1 VGERLSFDLVT
12 TGLTRRPRQPAA
24 SLERALVIA
33 LAVVTVAVIA
43 RTLGELLSYYPYGVD
58 LEIPLR
64 AASRWL
70 AGGQPYLP
78 GSFGVVAG
86 PDLPF
91 LYPPVVLPF
100 VAPLLVVPRIILFPI
115 WTGVCVAAG
124 AFACRRL
131 AMPWWTVPFVLAWG
145 PFAEALLGGNV
156 QVPLFAAF
164 VAVLYRGGGEAFK
177 PRPRDL
183 ADNGR
188 PAVADGLLATVIG
201 AVKLS
206 LAHTWLFVLRRRPRG
221 ALLGAAIVIGI
232 AIATLPLVGIDIWTA
247 WFGQAGKSGDP
258 NWHAVGWPLSRAIGR
273 GPGLVVT
280 VLSLAAV
287 FVIPVGRAG
296 GWLGILSIVGAPSL
310 HIFGL
315 IFLLPAML
323 EIRRDVALAAAL
335 AIATYTEPGMILG
348 TSLVAVVFVFAG
360 RAPILAARRHAV
372 MNV

>member
-1 VGERLSFDLVT
+1 M
-12 TGLTRRPRQPAA
+12 
-24 SLERALVIA
+24 A
-33 LAVVTVAVIA
+33 LAVVTVAVILF
-43 RTLGELLSYYPYGVD
+43 TLLELLRYYPYGVD
-58 LEIPLR
+58 VEIPLR

-78 GSFGVVAG
+78 ESFDVVAG

-91 LYPPVVLPF
+91 LYPPIVLPF

-115 WTGVCVAAG
+115 WTGACVALG

-131 AMPWWTVPFVLAWG
+131 AMPLWSIPFVLAWP
-145 PFAEALLGGNV
+145 PFAEALLGGNI

-164 VAVLYRGGGEAFK
+164 AAILYRGGGGGGESFA
-177 PRPRDL
+177 PRPRDP
-183 ADNGR
+183 ADDDGR
-188 PAVADGLLATVIG
+188 PAVVDGLLATIIG

-221 ALLGAAIVIGI
+221 ALLGAAIVLGI
-232 AIATLPLVGIDIWTA
+232 AIVTLPLVGVDNWLA
-247 WFGQAGKSGDP
+247 WFGQAGRSGDP
-258 NWHAVGWPLSRAIGR
+258 NWQAVGWPLSRAIGR

-296 GWLGILSIVGAPSL
+296 GWLGILTIVGAPSL

-323 EIRRDVALAAAL
+323 EIRRDIALAAAL
-335 AIATYTEPGMILG
+335 AIATYTDLGLILG
-348 TSLVAVVFVFAG
+348 TSLVAVVFALSG

-372 MNV
+372 VNV

>member
-1 VGERLSFDLVT
+1 
-12 TGLTRRPRQPAA
+12 
-24 SLERALVIA
+24 LERALVVA
-33 LAVVTVAVIA
+33 LAVVTVAVILF
-43 RTLGELLSYYPYGVD
+43 TVVELLRYYPYGVD

-64 AASRWL
+64 AASRWV

-78 GSFGVVAG
+78 ESFDVVAG

-100 VAPLLVVPRIILFPI
+100 VAPLLIVPRIILFPI
-115 WTGVCVAAG
+115 WTGFCVATG
-124 AFACRRL
+124 VFACRRL
-131 AMPWWTVPFVLAWG
+131 ALPWWSVPFVLAWP
-145 PFAEALLGGNV
+145 PFAEALMGGNI

-164 VAVLYRGGGEAFK
+164 VAILYRGGEAFK
-177 PRPRDL
+177 PRPRDP
-183 ADNGR
+183 AGGDR
-188 PAVADGLLATVIG
+188 PAVVDGLLATIIG

-221 ALLGAAIVIGI
+221 ALVGGAIVVGI
-232 AIATLPLVGIDIWTA
+232 ALVTLPFVGIENWAA
-247 WFGQAGKSGDP
+247 WFGQAGRSGDP

-273 GPGLVVT
+273 VPGLVVT
-280 VLSLAAV
+280 ALSLAAV
-287 FVIPVGRAG
+287 FVIPVNRAG
-296 GWLGILSIVGAPSL
+296 GWLGILTIVGAPSL

-335 AIATYTEPGMILG
+335 AIATYTDLGLILG
-348 TSLVAVVFVFAG
+348 TSLVAVVFAFSG